1 MKAKRNRNPNCNHNN
16 SSVFYQPTF
25 NSVKYNDQYKRKE
38 EALRRVLFSQAP
50 EMNGNGGINGPPGM
64 QSNTVPNTNPD
75 FYLK

>member
-1 MKAKRNRNPNCNHNN
+1 MKAKRNRNPNC
-16 SSVFYQPTF
+16 
-25 NSVKYNDQYKRKE
+25 KRKE